1 MAHPQ
6 CQLQHLHRDGD
17 HNVIIAGTGHRPD
30 KLGGYNM
37 KATMWLHRVATAAVL
52 TAKPDI
58 IISGMAQGWDMALA
72 QCAIN
77 MKIPLWAYIPFVGQ
91 EQVWPQAT
99 RLYYLELL
107 RRAEKVV
114 VCSEGGYTKAAMHVR
129 NRRMVN
135 DCDALL
141 ALWDGSDGG
150 TANCISYA
158 SFIGRPYTN
167 LWEAYCEQAN

>member
-1 MAHPQ
+1 M
-6 CQLQHLHRDGD
+6 
-17 HNVIIAGTGHRPD
+17 IIAGTGHRPD

-37 KATMWLHRVATAAVL
+37 KATMRLHQIATTAVL

-77 MKIPLWAYIPFVGQ
+77 LKIPLWAYIPFVGQ

-107 RRAEKVV
+107 RRAEKVE
-114 VCSEGGYTKAAMHVR
+114 VCSEGGFTKAAMHRR
-129 NRRMVN
+129 NRRMVD
-135 DCDALL
+135 DCDSLL
-141 ALWDGSDGG
+141 AMWDGSDGG
-150 TANCISYA
+150 TAGCISYA

-167 LWEAYCEQAN
+167 LWEHYREQANVG

>member
-1 MAHPQ
+1 MI
-6 CQLQHLHRDGD
+6 
-17 HNVIIAGTGHRPD
+17 VAGTGHRPD

-37 KATMWLHRVATAAVL
+37 KATMRLHRLATIAIQAAEPSV
-52 TAKPDI
+52 

-77 MKIPLWAYIPFVGQ
+77 LNIPLWAYIPFVGQ

-99 RLYYLELL
+99 RLYYHELL
-107 RRAEKVV
+107 RRAAKVE
-114 VCSEGGYTKAAMHVR
+114 VCSEGGFTKAAMQVR
-129 NRRMVN
+129 NRRMVD
-135 DCDALL
+135 DCDSLL

-158 SFIGRPYTN
+158 SFLGKPYTN
-167 LWEAYCEQAN
+167 LWSSFINMEE